1 MVEKPLSGLVQKGEK
16 KMNKTRKIIIIIY
29 FLLVAIAT
37 IYVPWRFVTEGK
49 EFSINYYT
57 LIWSPLSPAVVD
69 FQRVILEL
77 ISITAIAG
85 VALLLGDPKFRKKL
99 DG

>member
-1 MVEKPLSGLVQKGEK
+1 MVEKHLSGQVLKGEK
-16 KMNKTRKIIIIIY
+16 KMDITRRIIIIVY
-29 FLLVAIAT
+29 CMLVAVT
-37 IYVPWRFVTEGK
+37 SIYVPWRLVTEGK

-57 LIWSPLSPAVVD
+57 FIWSPLSPAVVD

-85 VALLLGDPKFRKKL
+85 IALLLADPKFREKI
-99 DG
+99 

>member
-1 MVEKPLSGLVQKGEK
+1 
-16 KMNKTRKIIIIIY
+16 MNNTRKIILIIY
-29 FLLVAIAT
+29 CLLVAIVS
-37 IYVPWRFVTEGK
+37 IYVPWRFITEGK

-69 FQRVILEL
+69 FQRVLLEI

-85 VALLLGDPKFRKKL
+85 VALLLADPKFRKKS
-99 DG
+99 

>member
-1 MVEKPLSGLVQKGEK
+1 MD
-16 KMNKTRKIIIIIY
+16 NTRRIILIVYCIA
-29 FLLVAIAT
+29 VAIAS
-37 IYVPWRFVTEGK
+37 IYVPWRFINEGK

-85 VALLLGDPKFRKKL
+85 IALLIGDPKFRKKL
-99 DG
+99 